1 MIGTFIIASL
11 EGWPDIMYQAIDGD
25 TPDIGPSKDNGPAL
39 SIYFVIFI
47 MIGSFFLL
55 NLFIGVICYHFDKTH
70 KTEKC

>member
-39 SIYFVIFI
+39 SIYFAITLI
-47 MIGSFFLL
+47 KRIKPK
-55 NLFIGVICYHFDKTH
+55 NA
-70 KTEKC
+70 KCIRF